1 MEVSINTSQTVNLGQ
16 WQRSVSSVWGLQF
29 RYVICFKI
37 WAWVPWTHFP
47 VHYWSH
53 GFSFFSSLQG
63 GRSPGCGKESSRI
76 CLCPQ
81 AFHLKFWDE
90 GHSLDQIWCSL
101 KEKKKKKKILNLGQ
115 SFVNKTHP
123 GFWPFLVHQSLNSGL
138 LHGNCHQRTEA
149 REQLWCCCHHLL
161 RRGQWPGEMCFWPPK
176 LEFQKHLYRWLLSSV
191 TCLFTQQ
198 IFVKFYFVSQ
208 ASLVAQW

>member
-101 KEKKKKKKILNLGQ
+101 KEKKKKKNPELRSVLCEQN
-115 SFVNKTHP
+115 P
-123 GFWPFLVHQSLNSGL
+123 PWFLTLPCSP
-138 LHGNCHQRTEA
+138 E
-149 REQLWCCCHHLL
+149 
-161 RRGQWPGEMCFWPPK
+161 PK
-176 LEFQKHLYRWLLSSV
+176 LWASPWQLSSKNRSQGAAVMLLSSLTQEGPV
-191 TCLFTQQ
+191 TRGDVFL
-198 IFVKFYFVSQ
+198 
-208 ASLVAQW
+208 AS